1 VDLAR
6 VRRAAEVV
14 LAALDDPAFSHTSHV
29 RVVVDGQPVVDHH
42 RRGPL
47 SGDVFSITKTVLAL
61 LVGAAAGRGLVPALD
76 APVTDVLP
84 ELSDTPA
91 AAHTWRHLLTMTR
104 GCASDGAWDVDEI
117 TALPAGQVRHV
128 ACAPQLE
135 PAGGGFRYDDGGAHL
150 LAAAL
155 QRAVHRP
162 LLEFADEALFA
173 PLGIDD
179 WSWLSDREGVPYG
192 FAHLSLSARSLG
204 HVGELLLH
212 AGTVAGRRLVPASFV
227 WEMTTAHSGGGVPEH
242 LPYGY
247 LCWIDPAG
255 VLAGG
260 WAGQHLLVLP
270 RASAVVVVTG
280 DPGFRFGPP
289 PQDDL
294 PEGWR
299 PALELVRAHLL
310 PALGVVRS

>member
-6 VRRAAEVV
+6 VRRAAVLV
-14 LAALDDPAFSHTSHV
+14 LAGLDDPAFSHTSQL
-29 RVVVDGQPVVDHH
+29 RVVVDGQPVMDHH
-42 RRGPL
+42 WRGPL

-91 AAHTWRHLLTMTR
+91 AAHTWRHVLTMTR
-104 GCASDGAWDVDEI
+104 GCATDGPWDVDEI
-117 TALPAGQVRHV
+117 TALPAGQLRHV

-135 PAGGGFRYDDGGAHL
+135 RPGSGFRYDDGGTQL

-155 QRAVHRP
+155 QRALHRP

-173 PLGIDD
+173 PLGIED

-204 HVGELLLH
+204 RLGELLLH
-212 AGTVAGRRLVPASFV
+212 SGTVDGRLLVPASFV
-227 WEMTTAHSGGGVPEH
+227 REMTTPHSGGGAPEH

-247 LCWIDPAG
+247 LCWTDPAG

-270 RASAVVVVTG
+270 RASAVVVLTG

-294 PEGWR
+294 PAGWR
-299 PALELVRAHLL
+299 PALELVRARLL
-310 PALGVVRS
+310 PALGVTPS